1 MYCIRHLL
9 ALVLVGCLCACMS
22 SDAFSPESRTLS
34 VFAAASLA
42 EAFNQIGELF
52 QEQHPEVKVSFN
64 FAGSQQL
71 AQQLAQGA
79 PADVFASANEKQML
93 AVITEGRVE
102 SSGYRQFAGNRLVVI
117 LPADNPA
124 GISSLSDLANMGIRL
139 VLADQSVPAGQYAQ
153 DFIAL
158 AAQDPEYGP
167 GFQAGVTRNT
177 ASYEENVRAV
187 LSKVLLGEADAGIV
201 YRTDIVGLDPGQL
214 RVLEIPPQLNQPAA
228 YFIAPIADSSQPE
241 LSQDFVAAVLSP
253 AGQEILSRFG
263 FLPAP

>member
-1 MYCIRHLL
+1 M
-9 ALVLVGCLCACMS
+9 ALVLVGCLCACTTTNAS
-22 SDAFSPESRTLS
+22 SPESRTLS

-79 PADVFASANEKQML
+79 PADVFASANEKQMS

-124 GISSLSDLANMGIRL
+124 SISSLPDLARSGIRL

-158 AAQDPEYGP
+158 AAHDPGYGP
-167 GFQAGVTRNT
+167 GFQTGVMENT
-177 ASYEENVRAV
+177 VSFEENVRAV

-201 YRTDIVGLDPGQL
+201 YKTDIVGLDPDL
-214 RVLEIPPQLNQPAA
+214 VRTLEIPLWLNQPAT
-228 YFIAPIADSSQPE
+228 YFIAPIADSSLPE
-241 LSQDFVAAVLSP
+241 LSQGFVDTVLSP